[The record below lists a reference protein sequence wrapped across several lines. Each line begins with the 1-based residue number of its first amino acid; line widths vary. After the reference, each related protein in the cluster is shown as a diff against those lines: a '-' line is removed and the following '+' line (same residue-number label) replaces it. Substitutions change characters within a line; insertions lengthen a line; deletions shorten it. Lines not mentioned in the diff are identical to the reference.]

1 MIQPI
6 QFFVELFPKSY
17 WLWDHHFPLWG
28 KPKFQIQ
35 RDKDS
40 EIGKGLRS
48 AGQACGYSE
57 PTHGLPAETL
67 NENSNS
73 LGSDAQI
80 IPQLQIW
87 KSANS
92 YVTFPTK

>member
-1 MIQPI
+1 M
-6 QFFVELFPKSY
+6 
-17 WLWDHHFPLWG
+17 G

-40 EIGKGLRS
+40 ETGKGLRS

-57 PTHGLPAETL
+57 H
-67 NENSNS
+67 
-73 LGSDAQI
+73 AQI

-87 KSANS
+87 KNANS
-92 YVTFPTK
+92 YVMFPAKYVKEVLLLKLCNLGKILQQNP